1 MPYDPLALARSS
13 YDYNLNIP
21 ITTTATDLPKEISGK
36 KAPKMS
42 GLGTNVWT
50 ALDALFAAGTAVTN
64 QVANWTDGKSDWKDI
79 PLAESFT
86 QGWQGMKEAWK
97 DGEIGLKDIPTF
109 GFAAGITEKGKK
121 GKDIVTNLGLEDRK
135 GKLDWADVIGF
146 GADVALDPLTYL
158 TLGFG
163 SVLKAGSR
171 GVRLATPTV
180 LAKYG
185 IKNYKA
191 VGKNAEAVISNA
203 EKAVINQKTA
213 DYMSKGASEQLA
225 TRLATKDAEKAV
237 TELGDVLKASRSDA
251 EKFIGFLDVPFT
263 ERTKGLI
270 KRPEW
275 LKRKAGEIGKDGA
288 QQLVSKLVQKGM
300 TNTEEIKAFFQKK
313 FGKADP
319 ATLTR
324 AESDYFLKE
333 LDRIRI
339 ANLPNAK
346 VTEKVMKQFPE
357 VTKDVQRAI
366 DKFQEAAG
374 VKGVKKP
381 VKAAAPATIEEMI
394 TIARGGQ
401 PAEQQAK
408 TYQEVADYVKSE
420 LTQVAKGDAENL
432 TRLIQSQFKVPRETA
447 RSIINQLKNDGVL
460 VPSKQAGIVFDVN
473 KGANISD
480 LVTKADVD
488 RYIGESNENL
498 YNIAKRLV
506 TEGSIP
512 DVKNDRSVIANFINA
527 VENGAQLNQKQI
539 DEARRRVTKYTGQ
552 TVQKVQSSVS
562 RVSAESMKNR
572 SSVAFLINKAQ
583 DDIKALQTAKK
594 EASNALSTARKNLK
608 DQNTNAIRETKDS
621 LRQIKDEAKAK
632 VDGINKKITEASKK
646 IEEYNKKITDASAQ
660 LAKAREV
667 ADTKEVITPV
677 VKPVEVES
685 LLPYQLEKYKKLLT
699 PKQQTNYLEELAA
712 EKLFAQDFR
721 VAIVSDK
728 SLNGGV
734 ITRFTDI
741 EDSKLADLARQG
753 KFDERETLRK
763 QLIKKYTDEMKALNA
778 SDETINKLN
787 KTIKTTRTYLSKAKS
802 NLTSYQ
808 VELPTLQAKFDE
820 AKKAWKGFDPASVNL
835 EKSNDAIK
843 AAEEALKQADD
854 VLTSK
859 IDELTKLEDAK
870 KAESIPEQIR
880 QMIQPTAT
888 TVQKPKRTFNVAKP
902 EFKAKPEA
910 KSQPQPQ
917 KVTYDKVYGKRQS
930 PDARP
935 KVEEGLTKA
944 QNLLKSWQAK
954 EAQLRAN
961 PPKVQAE
968 TPPVTAPTQAPR
980 IPYDATET
988 KAVEEHFAKEK
999 GNTIKVIFKPY
1010 QGRPSNK
1017 FIKTFEDF
1025 LAFQITPRAKYAQEI
1040 ALLTKATGTGRR
1052 PAVVKTK
1059 AMLQKEI
1066 DKVENQIQG
1075 LINNKL
1081 IVKQDGKN
1089 VVNTAINMSQ
1099 KQKEYAESLIKQIN
1113 SLRKRYDKAPVTAP
1127 APKLPVAAV
1136 DETPKSINQKLIDDV
1151 AEKEKLLKQAREE
1164 YKKFLQG
1171 EYTVKVKTRN
1181 KQGEIV
1187 YTDKKIT
1194 KPDITEEELI
1204 KLENETSKALRT
1216 MADKIK
1222 NQPIAETKALKLTAS
1237 QQKKYDALKT
1247 DVDKADYL
1255 ERLQVIDNLPPFKM
1269 TEKQMAKFNSL
1280 PEELNLPKKD
1290 RQRTIYFNELETEYV
1305 TKQLAKYYKEKGMT
1319 KVRYTPSQLRE
1330 LSKLTGK
1337 AREDFLAKIKDE
1349 AELIGRVRVFGELSD
1364 KIDNAVAMRQQLT
1377 EYQNTMARLV
1387 EQGRKLND
1395 DFLNAQNALNKA
1407 GLPEVPKVTKTA
1419 DPAIQKYNQD
1429 LNEARQ
1435 NVLKYSDEVLKAEK
1449 TLNDFDANIAYFS
1462 KVDQTIPVENISNAV
1477 EQIVST
1483 PRVARFKSK
1492 AEQPNQEFQEILNKH
1507 KKSKELK
1514 NKIKE
1519 LEKKYPP
1526 DTKVI
1531 VNGEEGVVQGINQI
1545 NGQIRVIFTP
1555 DGYIPGTNVP
1565 ISHSIRTYDESELLI
1580 KGSEMPKLDSDQVL
1594 NNIMDK
1600 LDEVVTGTKNLVRLP
1615 AGAVKTG
1622 KRKSGAVKPVR
1633 KVTRMQKV
1641 LDEAEKA
1648 PPILQREVEFIP
1660 RTDAAKILNSSFR
1673 SFQGDMVGKSKLWGF
1688 LSKNKYMNPRTLGT
1702 GNDYLDSFGK
1712 DIKKTDI
1719 KMYGKKYEMMKE
1731 VAKIDKAVKEM
1742 TQNEINSIIYFMQK
1756 SYPGKMNAIQYFTKL
1771 GIDADG
1777 IERIKDVSI
1786 RMGKIFKKIGDEQQ
1800 QAQLLGMLRRN
1811 YFPHVYKLSDE
1822 QSEMLLLRYED
1833 DPIVKQLLGRSQK
1846 DGFSNTRKSFQ
1857 TLAEFDDYLADMQ
1870 KKITGLEA
1878 KPNLTDAEATKLEKM
1893 QQKYEDLSD
1902 VIERNPVKALSR
1914 RYYKAIVSTTN
1925 RELIN
1930 GLKQYGLIASKE
1942 AGKKAGKAM
1951 IQLDAQ
1957 NAGLL
1962 GLKSGDYINRDVFN
1976 GLKKIEGMFTDTGI
1990 NNFINQVDSVQN
2002 IWKQA
2007 VTTIV
2012 PKYYITN
2019 FIGNVFNNSMA
2030 GVSISSYKEA
2040 GKAMRAYSK
2049 GTATP
2054 AQKQL
2059 IREAIDNGV
2068 LYQGWQ
2074 ADFRDAMDFKPKK
2087 DVGQKIKDTVIKWDE
2102 KLTKGT
2108 ANKVAGGYKRGL
2120 EKFGDVSDDFAR
2132 LAHYIDVRGKTNSVD
2147 MAADSV
2153 KKYLFNYRE
2162 TTQLDKFLRGSV
2174 FPFWMWVRNNVPLQI
2189 DKILR
2194 EPRFALT
2201 YFKLKREM
2209 QGGDLTPDDYPAWA
2223 NEAGLIRN
2231 GVMYPTNL
2239 PINDLYK
2246 TLQSPPAT
2254 MRDIGAML
2262 NPVLKAAVEMPLNK
2276 QFYSNNRIAY
2286 PGTEV
2291 QDYGR
2296 YILQSFGGL
2305 GKVPADVFFPKPSED
2320 KNTGAKLI
2328 ENIGNLIVPIPREL
2342 EK

>member
-1 MPYDPLALARSS
+1 MAINPPNTQNKIPYIQNTQQPTLPYDPLALARSS
-13 YDYNLNIP
+13 YDYTLDVP
-21 ITTTATDLPKEISGK
+21 TVTASALPKEVSSGK
-36 KAPKMS
+36 KAPKLS
-42 GLGTNVWT
+42 GLGTNFWT
-50 ALDALFAAGTAVTN
+50 ALDSLFAAGTLVTN

-79 PLAESFT
+79 PFAESFT
-86 QGWQGMKEAWK
+86 QGYQGMREAWK

-109 GFAAGITEKGKK
+109 GFASGITEKGKK
-121 GKDIVTNLGLEDRK
+121 GKDIVTNLGLEDTK

-146 GADVALDPLTYL
+146 GADIALDPLTYL
-158 TLGFG
+158 TLGG
-163 SVLKAGSR
+163 SSLIKAGAR
-171 GVRLATPTV
+171 GVRVAAPTV

-185 IKNYKA
+185 IKGYKA
-191 VGKNAEAVISNA
+191 VGKNAEAIISNA
-203 EKAVINQKTA
+203 EKTVINQKTA
-213 DYMSKGASEQLA
+213 EYISKGASEQLA

-275 LKRKAGEIGKDGA
+275 LKRKAGEIGTDGA
-288 QQLVSKLVQKGM
+288 QQLVNKLVQKGM

-346 VTEKVMKQFPE
+346 VTEKVMKQFPQ
-357 VTKDVQRAI
+357 VTEDVQKAI
-366 DKFQEAAG
+366 NRFQEAAG

-420 LTQVAKGDAENL
+420 LTQVAKGDAESL
-432 TRLIQSQFKVPRETA
+432 TRLIQSQFKVPRESA

-473 KGANISD
+473 KGANISN
-480 LVTKADVD
+480 LATKADVD

-498 YNIAKRLV
+498 YNVAKQLI
-506 TEGSIP
+506 TEGNVS
-512 DVKNDRSVIANFINA
+512 DVKGDKGIISRFVNDVD
-527 VENGAQLNQKQI
+527 NGKQLAQKQI
-539 DEARRRVTKYTGQ
+539 DVVRKRVTKYTGQ
-552 TVQKVQSSVS
+552 TVPKVRSATS
-562 RVSAESMKNR
+562 RASAESIRDR
-572 SSVAFLINKAQ
+572 SSVAFMINKAT
-583 DDIKALQTAKK
+583 DDIKALQTTKR
-594 EASNALSTARKNLK
+594 EASTVLSNARKSLK
-608 DQNTNAIRETKDS
+608 DQNTNAIRETKDR
-621 LRQIKDEAKAK
+621 LRQVKDEAKTK
-632 VDGINKKITEASKK
+632 VDEINKKITETSKK
-646 IEEYNKKITDASAQ
+646 IEEYKKIIDDTKEKLSK
-660 LAKAREV
+660 AKEV
-667 ADTKEVITPV
+667 SVTKEVITPE
-677 VKPVEVES
+677 VKPVSVDS
-685 LLPYQLEKYKKLLT
+685 LEPDELKKYEKLLT
-699 PKQQTNYLEELAA
+699 ASKKNDYLEEVAAERQLAA
-712 EKLFAQDFR
+712 GAR
-721 VAIVSDK
+721 IAIVSNK
-728 SLNGGV
+728 SMDNG
-734 ITRFTDI
+734 IKYKFTD
-741 EDSKLADLARQG
+741 AQNQA
-753 KFDERETLRK
+753 
-763 QLIKKYTDEMKALNA
+763 IKKLVQEGKNDQAVSLKEQFIQELISDMKAFNNPNKAVDDLNR
-778 SDETINKLN
+778 TL
-787 KTIKTTRTYLSKAKS
+787 KTTRSSLSKANK

-820 AKKAWKGFDPASVNL
+820 AKKAWKGFDPASVSL
-835 EKSNDAIK
+835 PTTNDAVK

-854 VLTSK
+854 ALTSK
-859 IDELTKLEDAK
+859 IDELNKLEDAR

-880 QMIQPTAT
+880 QMVQPTPT
-888 TVQKPKRTFNVAKP
+888 TVQKPKRTFRVAKP
-902 EFKAKPEA
+902 EFKAKPKA
-910 KSQPQPQ
+910 KPQPQPQ

-954 EAQLRAN
+954 EAQLRVN

-1040 ALLTKATGTGRR
+1040 ALLTKATGTGRK

-1059 AMLQKEI
+1059 AMLQAEI
-1066 DKVENQIQG
+1066 DKVENQIQS

-1089 VVNTAINMSQ
+1089 VVNTAINMSK
-1099 KQKEYAESLIKQIN
+1099 KQKEYAESLIKQIVN
-1113 SLRKRYDKAPVTAP
+1113 LREKYDKAPVTAP

-1136 DETPKSINQKLIDDV
+1136 DETPKTINQKLVDDV
-1151 AEKEKLLKQAREE
+1151 AEKEKLLKQARED

-1247 DVDKADYL
+1247 DVEKADYL

-1280 PEELNLPKKD
+1280 PEELNLAKKD
-1290 RQRTIYFNELETEYV
+1290 RQRTKYFNELETEYV

-1319 KVRYTPSQLRE
+1319 KARYTPSQLRE

-1337 AREDFLAKIKDE
+1337 TREDFLAKIKDE

-1364 KIDNAVAMRQQLT
+1364 KIDNVVAMRQQLT

-1429 LNEARQ
+1429 LAEARQ

-1449 TLNDFDANIAYFS
+1449 ALNDFDANIAYFS
-1462 KVDQTIPVENISNAV
+1462 KLDQVVPVENIGNAV

-1483 PRVARFKSK
+1483 PRVVRFKPK
-1492 AEQPNQEFQEILNKH
+1492 AEQPA
-1507 KKSKELK
+1507 
-1514 NKIKE
+1514 
-1519 LEKKYPP
+1519 P
-1526 DTKVI
+1526 TT
-1531 VNGEEGVVQGINQI
+1531 G
-1545 NGQIRVIFTP
+1545 
-1555 DGYIPGTNVP
+1555 
-1565 ISHSIRTYDESELLI
+1565 
-1580 KGSEMPKLDSDQVL
+1580 EMPKLDSDQML
-1594 NNIMDK
+1594 SSIMQS
-1600 LDEVVTGTKNLVRLP
+1600 LDEVVQGTAKTRNLVKP
-1615 AGAVKTG
+1615 SAGAVKAG
-1622 KRKSGAVKPVR
+1622 KRKSGTVKPVQ
-1633 KVTRMQKV
+1633 KVTRMQQV
-1641 LDEAEKA
+1641 LDEVEKA
-1648 PPILQREVEFIP
+1648 PPIVQREVEFIP
-1660 RTDAAKILNSSFR
+1660 RADAAKILNSNFR
-1673 SFQGDMVGKSKLWGF
+1673 AFQGDMVGKSKLWGF
-1688 LSKNKYMNPRTLGT
+1688 LSKNKYLNPRTLGT
-1702 GNDYLDSFGK
+1702 GVDYLDSFGK

-1719 KMYGKKYEMMKE
+1719 KMYGRKYEMMKD

-1742 TQNEINSIIYFMQK
+1742 TQDEIDSIIYFMQK
-1756 SYPGKMNAIQYFTKL
+1756 RYPGKMNATQYFTKL

-1870 KKITGLEA
+1870 KKITDLEA
-1878 KPNLTDAEATKLEKM
+1878 KPTLTDAEVTKLEKL
-1893 QQKYEDLSD
+1893 QQKYTDLSD
-1902 VIERNPVKALSR
+1902 VIERNPVTALSR

-1942 AGKKAGKAM
+1942 TVKKAGKTM

-1990 NNFINQVDSVQN
+1990 NNFINEVNSVQN

-2019 FIGNVFNNSMA
+2019 FIGNVFNNTMA
-2030 GVSISSYKEA
+2030 GVGVRSYREA
-2040 GKAMRAYSK
+2040 GKAMRDYSK
-2049 GTATP
+2049 GVATP

-2087 DVGQKIKDTVIKWDE
+2087 DTGEKISDFIDKNF
-2102 KLTKGT
+2102 
-2108 ANKVAGGYKRGL
+2108 NKKITRGLAGKYKRGL

-2132 LAHYIDVRGKTNSVD
+2132 LAHYIEIRGKTNSVD

-2153 KKYLFNYRE
+2153 RKYLFNYRE

-2209 QGGDLTPDDYPAWA
+2209 QGGDVTPDDYPAWA
-2223 NEAGLIRN
+2223 NEAGLVRN

-2246 TLQSPPAT
+2246 TLQSPAGT

-2262 NPVLKAAVEMPLNK
+2262 NPALKAVIEMSLNK

-2291 QDYGR
+2291 SDYGR
-2296 YILQSFGGL
+2296 YLLQSFGGL
-2305 GKVPADVFFPKPSED
+2305 GKLPADVFFPKPSED
-2320 KNTGAKLI
+2320 TNTGAKLI
-2328 ENIGNLIVPIPREL
+2328 QNIGNLFVPIPREL
-2342 EK
+2342 E